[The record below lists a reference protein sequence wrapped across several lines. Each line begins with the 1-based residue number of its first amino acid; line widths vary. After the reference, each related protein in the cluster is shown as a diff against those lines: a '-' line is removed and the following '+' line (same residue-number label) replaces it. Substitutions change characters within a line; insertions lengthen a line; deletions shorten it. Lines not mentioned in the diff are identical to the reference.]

1 LKLIYINIIKNIS
14 QYKFFNQA
22 LILAG
27 VWAISFLAMTSVRSV
42 LFANQPPVWDSLIY
56 QNEALTVFHS
66 WIQGEKRDVLNAIIT
81 SRNPLFTMLLFFG
94 YVFFGLNEISPYLIS
109 SLFGL
114 GFIFATFLLSC
125 ELGSSKNFALL
136 GSILWAVSPN
146 YLYQNF
152 FQSRNDYALAC
163 FLGISWLLF
172 IKSAKLNDL
181 LLAFFGG
188 VVGGLG
194 VLLKA
199 SAPGYLIFG
208 PLLFIILSKQ
218 HVFLDFRNRCRL
230 VLCFALGAGLVSG
243 WHYLPNLHE
252 HLSYYG
258 TWAKEASQWKLIQ
271 YGLESDW
278 TNYFFYFK
286 NLLNVHLEK
295 WPKILLA
302 GVLSLLGIRL
312 ISKRFLRNKKEK
324 SPQNIWIGITLG
336 AAIIPL
342 VFLSWKQSFSSA
354 GDTPLLSLLVA
365 AVLAFLS
372 RDIRATAIPKYFI
385 SPVIF
390 LGLGVS
396 TSQMPILETRYRA
409 TDFDIFCSEIGKT
422 REKYW
427 LKNTPMLQVFSHPVY
442 NIDSYRWKTF
452 MCAQS
457 LNTLPK
463 AFGEIQSI
471 LFPENPATIAAK
483 LSIFPIIILSELSG
497 SVIDGESFHT
507 FNRLHQ
513 EINHELKNL
522 NNFVKIKRLD
532 LENQKFPVYLAIN
545 RDLVR
550 FLPEQETEDGWVE
563 WGSAVN
569 LFALEPSQLIW
580 SGLPIRPVQGFR
592 LEKENGHAAIN
603 FHLEKID
610 PKGVYTYRSGWVPGS
625 AEPRAFILRPLAGE
639 LVPVASKEDSRPL
652 AFRKVKTAADR
663 AGTDEKSGK

>member
-1 LKLIYINIIKNIS
+1 
-14 QYKFFNQA
+14 
-22 LILAG
+22 
-27 VWAISFLAMTSVRSV
+27 MTSARSG
-42 LFANQPPVWDSLIY
+42 LLSNRIPVWDSLIY

-66 WIQGEKRDVLNAIIT
+66 WIQGENRDVLKAIFT
-81 SRNPLFTMLLFFG
+81 SRNPLFTLLLFFG
-94 YVFFGLNEISPYLIS
+94 YVLFGLNETSPYLIS

-136 GSILWAVSPN
+136 GSILWAVTPN

-172 IKSAKLNDL
+172 IKSAKRSDFS
-181 LLAFFGG
+181 LAFFGG

-194 VLLKA
+194 VFLKA

-218 HVFLDFRNRCRL
+218 QVSLDFRNRCRL
-230 VLCFALGAGLVSG
+230 VLRFALGAGLVCG

-252 HLSYYG
+252 RLSYYE
-258 TWAKEASQWKLIQ
+258 TWAEEALQWKLIQ
-271 YGLESDW
+271 YGLESGW
-278 TNYFFYFK
+278 TNYFFYLQ

-295 WPKILLA
+295 WPKILFA
-302 GVLSLLGIRL
+302 AVIFLLGIRL
-312 ISKRFLRNKKEK
+312 LLRQFLKNKKDK
-324 SPQNIWIGITLG
+324 NSQIIWIGITFG
-336 AAIIPL
+336 AAILPL

-372 RDIRATAIPKYFI
+372 RNIRETAIPKYFI
-385 SPVIF
+385 GPVIL

-396 TSQMPILETRYRA
+396 TSQMPILETRYHA
-409 TDFDIFCSEIGKT
+409 TDLDLFCSEIGKT
-422 REKYW
+422 REKYL

-442 NIDSYRWKTF
+442 NIDSYRWKTL
-452 MCAQS
+452 MSGQS
-457 LNTLPK
+457 LNTLPE
-463 AFGEIQSI
+463 AFCEIQSI

-483 LSIFPIIILSELSG
+483 LSMFPIIILSELSG

-507 FNRLHQ
+507 FNRLHRQ
-513 EINHELKNL
+513 INHELKDL

-592 LEKENGHAAIN
+592 LEKENADAAIE

-610 PKGVYTYRSGWVPGS
+610 PKGVHTYRSGWVPGS